1 MALLSRIRPIKKEAE
16 AETPAQPS
24 AGEQPEKKGAL
35 ALLKRSKPLTPEE
48 AAAQKAEAEYLSGV
62 ATLKDLLAPSVLQVT
77 PQYLELGD
85 RFVKTLFVFT
95 YPRFLRTNWFSP
107 IVNLDVMFDIA
118 MFVHPMES
126 TVILKNLKKQ
136 VTRIQSQISINQEKG
151 KVRDPILETAYED
164 AENLRDNLQQGTE
177 KFFKF
182 GLYVTVYGQTRE
194 ELEKVTSQIQS
205 LLEARLV
212 YTKPAMFEMESAFA
226 TTLPLGNDEIGVHNN
241 MNSGP
246 LSTTF
251 PFVSSDLTSND
262 GILYGINRHNNS
274 LILFDRFSM
283 ENANMV
289 IFAKSGA
296 GKSYGVKLEILR
308 SLMVGMDVIVI
319 DPENEYKYLCDTV
332 GGSFLQVSLTSK
344 HHLNPFDLPSP
355 KTLDEDPADIL
366 RGNIVELTGL
376 LKLMLGTISP
386 EEESILDRGIRETYA
401 IKDITEGVDWSTAEM
416 PTMSDLQ
423 NVLSNMTGAEDLAVR
438 LEKYTAGI
446 FAGFLNF
453 QTNVDMK
460 KQFVVFSI
468 RDMEEELRPIAMYVI
483 MHYIWNVVRTERK
496 KRVLV
501 VDEAWWMMQH
511 DDAAAFLFGI
521 AKRCRKYYLGLSTIT
536 QDVNDFM
543 ASRYGKAIVT
553 NSSMQLLL
561 KQSPA
566 AIDVLVDTFYLTD
579 EEKFLLLE
587 SDVGEGI
594 FFAGLKHAA
603 IKIIA
608 SYSEDQVITSDP
620 AQLMEIEKAKKEL
633 E

>member
-1 MALLSRIRPIKKEAE
+1 MVKLPFTRSKDDDSVANGQPVAGADGDAKPSRSLFGRTQEP
-16 AETPAQPS
+16 ETP
-24 AGEQPEKKGAL
+24 EQQAE
-35 ALLKRSKPLTPEE
+35 REFLT
-48 AAAQKAEAEYLSGV
+48 GV
-62 ATLKDLLAPSVLQVT
+62 ATLKDLIAPSAIEVT
-77 PQYLELGD
+77 PQHLVLGD
-85 RFVKTLFVFT
+85 RYVKTLFVFT

-107 IVNLDVMFDIA
+107 IINLDIMFDIS
-118 MFVHPMES
+118 MFVLPMDS
-126 TVILKNLKKQ
+126 TVILKNLRKQ
-136 VTRIQSQISINQEKG
+136 VGRIQSQISINQEKG
-151 KVRDPILETAYED
+151 KVRDPILETAYQD
-164 AENLRDNLQQGTE
+164 AEALRDNLQQGTE
-177 KFFKF
+177 KFFKY
-182 GLYVTVYGQTRE
+182 GLYITLYGRSQE
-194 ELEKVTSQIQS
+194 DLEKTVSKVQS

-212 YTKPAMFEMESAFA
+212 YTKPAQFEMESGFA
-226 TTLPLGNDEIGVHNN
+226 TSVPLGNDELSVHNN

-246 LSTTF
+246 ISTTF

-296 GKSYGVKLEILR
+296 GKSYAVKLEILR
-308 SLMVGMDVIVI
+308 TLMLGTDVIVI
-319 DPENEYKYLCDTV
+319 DPENEYKYLSDTV
-332 GGSFLQVSLTSK
+332 GGAYLQVSLTSD
-344 HHLNPFDLPSP
+344 HHLNPFDLPDP
-355 KTLDEDPADIL
+355 AAVDEDPADVL

-376 LKLMLGTISP
+376 LKLMLGSISP
-386 EEESILDRGIRETYA
+386 EEESILDRGIREAYA
-401 IKDITEGVDWSTAEM
+401 LKDITESVDWTNLEM
-416 PTMSDLQ
+416 PTMTDLQ
-423 NVLSNMTGAEDLAVR
+423 SILANMTGAEDLSIR

-446 FAGFLNF
+446 FSGFLNH
-453 QTNVDMK
+453 QTNVDMN

-483 MHYIWNVVRTERK
+483 MHYIWNVVRSELK

-501 VDEAWWMMQH
+501 IDEAWIMMKH
-511 DDAAAFLFGI
+511 DDAASFLFGL
-521 AKRCRKYYLGLSTIT
+521 AKRGRKYFLGMSTIT

-543 ASRYGKAIVT
+543 SSRYGKAVVT

-603 IKIIA
+603 IKVIA
-608 SYSEDQVITSDP
+608 SYTEDQVITSDP
-620 AQLMEIEKAKKEL
+620 SQLLEIEKAKGEL
-633 E
+633 QQ